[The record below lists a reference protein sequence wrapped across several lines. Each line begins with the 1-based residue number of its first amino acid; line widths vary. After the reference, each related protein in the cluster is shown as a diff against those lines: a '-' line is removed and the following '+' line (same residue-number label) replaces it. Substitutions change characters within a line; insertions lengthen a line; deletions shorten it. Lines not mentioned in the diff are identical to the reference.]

1 MAKCNFSIDF
11 SGSADSLVQKA
22 QTAITN
28 AGGQFNGDASSGGFI
43 ISTPIGKV
51 SGSYA
56 VENQKFHIN
65 IEDKPFLVSCSKIE
79 STLKDYLRSGA

>member
-1 MAKCNFSIDF
+1 MSKCNFTINF
-11 SGSADSLVQKA
+11 QGSADDLVQKA

-28 AGGQFNGDASSGGFI
+28 SRGKFNGDSSSGAFI
-43 ISTPIGKV
+43 ISTPVGEV

-56 VENQKFHIN
+56 VEDQNFLIS

-79 STLKDYLRSGA
+79 STLNEYLKGA

>member
-1 MAKCNFSIDF
+1 MSKCNFSINF
-11 SGSADSLVQKA
+11 HGSADDLVSKA

-28 AGGQFNGDASSGGFI
+28 SRGKFNGDSSSGAFI
-43 ISTPIGKV
+43 ISTPVGEV

-56 VENQKFHIN
+56 VEGQNFLID

-79 STLKDYLRSGA
+79 STLTEYLRGS